1 MECILTSLVVELL
14 QILKQLILS
23 RDLLMIFEM
32 IDHLPEIM
40 RKALKVN
47 LARDR
52 CPPKVVV

>member
-1 MECILTSLVVELL
+1 MTSLIVELL

-32 IDHLPEIM
+32 IDHLSEVM

-52 CPPKVVV
+52 CPPEVVV

>member
-1 MECILTSLVVELL
+1 MECILTSLIVELL

-32 IDHLPEIM
+32 IDHLSEVM

-52 CPPKVVV
+52 CPPEVVV